1 MTFYSW
7 CQILLKNDE
16 LIFSTQMK
24 LPEKMFTHS
33 LKTYFIIFLLTVAKS
48 PHSLFCHVILCSLYQ
63 IRISMDEGL
72 KYVSNV
78 TPWRSCS
85 CIYFLLSRT
94 KYFYIFEKRNGLLC
108 VTFSHIISLRRSSSK
123 ATKSLNII
131 NVSNVST
138 FFILIFNEVLLS
150 IQFDK

>member
-1 MTFYSW
+1 MSNPSQKW
-7 CQILLKNDE
+7 WINILHTNEITRKKCLHTH
-16 LIFSTQMK
+16 LRRTSSFSHYRCK
-24 LPEKMFTHS
+24 
-33 LKTYFIIFLLTVAKS
+33 KS
-48 PHSLFCHVILCSLYQ
+48 PHSPFCHTILCSLYQ

-138 FFILIFNEVLLS
+138 FFLF
-150 IQFDK
+150 